1 MEISGRILKNLLSL
15 TRQCYLSCRSSGFRP
30 DLIHCHDWQ
39 TGLIPVYL
47 KTEFAAGEF
56 YRGIKICYDDS

>member
-1 MEISGRILKNLLSL
+1 MSL
-15 TRQCYLSCRSSGFRP
+15 VPYVIVQTSRGERSYDFRP

-47 KTEFAAGEF
+47 KTEFYSWA
-56 YRGIKICYDDS
+56 KK